1 MIDDAHASP
10 EREKTRPTGVYYPL
24 TSYAGILRRFA
35 VVLIDGFFLLLVL
48 CVASAILEAL
58 PTPLKDFLLV
68 KVWIL
73 FSYLYLSVLKS
84 TRAGTVGYLLTG
96 VRLVDLRG
104 ERPSLWRTLY
114 RALFLVL
121 GPITLLID
129 IFWIG
134 GDDNRQ
140 SLRDKLAGTY
150 VIRRSAQPAGRGPIA
165 AHRVFLLCYTFQFPE
180 VRKDAPDLRREPPAT
195 PVPEDSPAPGAST
208 PP

>member
-1 MIDDAHASP
+1 M
-10 EREKTRPTGVYYPL
+10 
-24 TSYAGILRRFA
+24 
-35 VVLIDGFFLLLVL
+35 LVL
-48 CVASAILEAL
+48 CVVFAVLEAL
-58 PTPLKDFLLV
+58 GTALNDALVV

-73 FSYLYLSVLKS
+73 FSYLYLSVLKC
-84 TRAGTVGYLLTG
+84 TRAGTVGYIVTG

-121 GPITLLID
+121 GPITLFID

-140 SLRDKLAGTY
+140 SLRDKLAGSY

-165 AHRVFLLCYTFQFPE
+165 AHRVFLLCYTFPFPE
-180 VRKDAPDLRREPPAT
+180 VKKDAPDLQREPPTAAAT
-195 PVPEDSPAPGAST
+195 GDSPGAGAGPT
-208 PP
+208 NRKTTDDTA